1 MFNTS
6 IKIRNWMC
14 RITLSFGSSLSQI
27 HLTVCDMNYNLHSIY
42 IIYHNIYVCVSFCFV
57 GIYKTNQLRFGC
69 FIFRCIQVTS
79 VGWSAI
85 FFFTKKRRLNF
96 FTKLVSVKQMS
107 HILEKNT
114 RKKNRKT
121 ISEQIPNRTYSIF
134 IDNLR
139 KNTFRSYWLTYIDI
153 DQYRYSFFI
162 NYHLFSYASDAHD
175 YQIFIQKTFEL
186 TCVDLVAWSHR
197 SNV

>member
-1 MFNTS
+1 MYA
-6 IKIRNWMC
+6 
-14 RITLSFGSSLSQI
+14 SLSVSLAFI
-27 HLTVCDMNYNLHSIY
+27 KRINYGL
-42 IIYHNIYVCVSFCFV
+42 VVSFSV
-57 GIYKTNQLRFGC
+57 VYKWHQL
-69 FIFRCIQVTS
+69 VE
-79 VGWSAI
+79 VL

-121 ISEQIPNRTYSIF
+121 ISEQIPSRTYSIF